1 MSKMIIGELLMH
13 NSLFITFDRYLRICI
28 KSGTKL
34 IVVIRKRSKSRH
46 QTVTDWLAM
55 FKNGGRDCSLLIR
68 INDMNII
75 LLNSFNMAV

>member
-13 NSLFITFDRYLRICI
+13 NSLFITFDRYLCICT

-34 IVVIRKRSKSRH
+34 IVVIRRRSKSRH

-55 FKNGGRDCSLLIR
+55 FKNGGHDWSMI
-68 INDMNII
+68 ISNNNMNII
-75 LLNSFNMAV
+75 LQNSL